1 MRVVVTLVVA
11 LVAVAHAG
19 LWAVSRE
26 RTSAPDVPIQLSSV
40 SYAPFGKDANP
51 ENGDLATEEQIRA
64 DMKVL
69 APFTR
74 AVRTYAS
81 TGGQELVAP
90 IAAEFGLK
98 TSLGIWLDKN
108 TERNEEEIANAIAV
122 TKRTGNI
129 SSIVVGNETVFRDD
143 VEVPDLI
150 QYIQRV
156 RRETGLPVTTGDIP
170 SVWFEHPELVAA
182 VDFIAVH
189 ILPYWEGVPEDKAV
203 EQAINV
209 FNKLRETYPG
219 KHVVIAEFGWP
230 SAGYNM
236 KIANPGRSIQAQV
249 IREFLAR
256 AEQFGAD
263 YNIIEAIDQPWKFFE
278 GSVGPYWGLFDADR
292 QPKFELTGVIT
303 HTDWWK
309 LAAGAV
315 LIGLA
320 LSLPIFSIAGVTLP
334 QTILLAGA
342 ANMTG
347 AWFAIVI
354 EYWYMHY
361 FTWGGAMALGL
372 GLLLLIPLVMIALS
386 RIQEIAQI
394 AFGQGPARLLTGG
407 ASGGMLGGSGLDG
420 GVLGDGVLGDGM
432 LGRVLGGATPAPDYA
447 PKVSIHI
454 PAYREN
460 PEMLKE
466 TLSSVARLQY
476 PNFECVVAIN
486 NTPDPAFWQPI
497 EEHCRA
503 LGERFK
509 FLNLLDVKGFK
520 AGALREALKHTA
532 PDAEIIGVIDADYVV
547 DPAWLRDLVPA
558 FADPEVGIVQAP
570 QDHRD
575 GSQSIMHNIMN
586 AEYAGFFD
594 IGMVQRNEADAIVVH
609 GTMCLLRRS
618 ALEAAGNWPSETI
631 CEDTDLGLGIMEL
644 GYKARYTNRRYG
656 WGLLPDTFEAFRK
669 QRHRWAYGGVQIVK
683 KHWRR
688 MLPGS
693 PVRLTA
699 EQKREFTVGWINWLG
714 AESLGVLVAILNLL
728 WVPIVVFAGIAIPDR
743 ILTLPIIAAFTV
755 SLLHFACTYGLRV
768 RIPIS
773 EMVGAA
779 IAAMSVQFVVAK
791 AVADG
796 VVKDNLP
803 FTVTAKG
810 GKKKKGTYFT
820 AFWEAVLGGLLVASA
835 GLVFFTNVNDVREI
849 NIYALVLVVQSL
861 PFLAATGIALL
872 EGSRFNEFSYWAS
885 LRVRLAGALPRR
897 ARPAVAPAPI
907 NPGRHPTPVQ

>member
-11 LVAVAHAG
+11 LVAIAHAG
-19 LWAVSRE
+19 LWAISRE
-26 RTSAPDVPIQLSSV
+26 KTSAPDVPIQLSSV
-40 SYAPFGKDANP
+40 SYAPFGKNANP

-69 APFTR
+69 APLTR

-108 TERNEEEIANAIAV
+108 IERNEQEIANAVAAA
-122 TKRTGNI
+122 KRAGNI

-143 VEVPDLI
+143 VKVPELI

-189 ILPYWEGVPEDKAV
+189 ILPYWEGVPEDRAV
-203 EQAINV
+203 EQAIGV
-209 FNKLRETYPG
+209 FTKLRETYPG

-236 KIANPGRSIQAQV
+236 KIANPGRTIQAQV

-256 AEQFGAD
+256 AEQVGAD

-278 GSVGPYWGLFDADR
+278 GSVGPYWGLLDADR
-292 QPKFELTGVIT
+292 NPKFELTGLIT
-303 HTDWWK
+303 YTDWWK
-309 LAAGAV
+309 LAGIAV
-315 LIGLA
+315 LLGVL

-334 QTILLAGA
+334 QTLLLAGA
-342 ANMTG
+342 ANMAG
-347 AWFAIVI
+347 AWFAIVF

-361 FTWGGAMALGL
+361 FTWGGAVALGL

-394 AFGQGPARLLTGG
+394 AFGRGPSRLLLADDAAFSAG
-407 ASGGMLGGSGLDG
+407 
-420 GVLGDGVLGDGM
+420 
-432 LGRVLGGATPAPDYA
+432 YA

-497 EEHCRA
+497 EEHCRM

-520 AGALREALKHTA
+520 AGALREALNHTA

-558 FADPEVGIVQAP
+558 FADPQVGIVQAP

-575 GSQSIMHNIMN
+575 GSQSVMHNIMN

-594 IGMVQRNEADAIVVH
+594 IGMVQRNESDAIVVH

-618 ALEAAGNWPSETI
+618 ALEEAGNWPSDTI

-644 GYKARYTNRRYG
+644 GYRALYTNRRYG

-693 PVRLTA
+693 EVRLTSD
-699 EQKREFTVGWINWLG
+699 QKREFSIGWINWLG

-768 RIPIS
+768 RIPVRQ
-773 EMVGAA
+773 MVGAA

-810 GKKKKGTYFT
+810 GTKKKGAYFT
-820 AFWEAVLGGLLVASA
+820 AFWEAVLGGLLVAAA
-835 GLVFFTNVNDVREI
+835 GLVIFTNSNEVREI
-849 NIYALVLVVQSL
+849 NIYAFVLLVQSL

-872 EGSRFNEFSYWAS
+872 EGSRFNEFSYWARM
-885 LRVRLAGALPRR
+885 RVRVANALPRW
-897 ARPAVAPAPI
+897 ARPAAVTAASAQ
-907 NPGRHPTPVQ
+907 TATSTQ

>member
-1 MRVVVTLVVA
+1 MRVVVILVVA
-11 LVAVAHAG
+11 LVAAAHAG
-19 LWAVSRE
+19 LWYVLRE
-26 RTSAPDVPIQLSSV
+26 TTSAPDVPIQLSSV
-40 SYAPFGKDANP
+40 SYAPFGKNVNP
-51 ENGDLATEEQIRA
+51 EDGGVATEEQIRA
-64 DMKVL
+64 DLKVL
-69 APFTR
+69 APFTK

-81 TGGQELVAP
+81 TAGQELVAP

-98 TSLGIWLDKN
+98 TSIGVWLDKN
-108 TERNEEEIANAIAV
+108 TERNELEIANAVAAA
-122 TKRTGNI
+122 KRSGNV
-129 SSIVVGNETVFRDD
+129 SSLVVGNETVFRDD
-143 VEVPDLI
+143 LKVPELI

-170 SVWFEHPELVAA
+170 SVWFEYPELVAA

-189 ILPYWEGVPEDKAV
+189 ILPYWEGVPEDQAV
-203 EQAINV
+203 DQAISV

-236 KIANPGRSIQAQV
+236 KIANPGRAIQAQV

-292 QPKFELTGVIT
+292 QPKFELTGDIT
-303 HTDWWK
+303 HADWWK
-309 LAAGAV
+309 IALGAM
-315 LIGLA
+315 LIGLL
-320 LSLPIFSIAGVTLP
+320 LSLPIFTIAGVTLP
-334 QTILLAGA
+334 QALLLSIA
-342 ANMTG
+342 ANTAG
-347 AWFAIVI
+347 AWFAVVI
-354 EYWYMHY
+354 EYWYLHY
-361 FTWGGAMALGL
+361 FTWGGAIALGL
-372 GLLLLIPLVMIALS
+372 GLVLLIPLVMIALS
-386 RIQEIAQI
+386 RIEEISQI
-394 AFGQGPARLLTGG
+394 AFGRAPSRLFTS
-407 ASGGMLGGSGLDG
+407 ASGTQ
-420 GVLGDGVLGDGM
+420 VNA
-432 LGRVLGGATPAPDYA
+432 ATRDFA

-497 EEHCRA
+497 EEHCRM

-520 AGALREALKHTA
+520 AGALREALLHTA

-558 FADPEVGIVQAP
+558 FADPQVGIVQAP

-575 GSQSIMHNIMN
+575 GDQSVMHNIMN

-609 GTMCLLRRS
+609 GTMCLLRRE
-618 ALEAAGNWPSETI
+618 ALMAAGNWPSETI
-631 CEDTDLGLGIMEL
+631 CEDTDLGLTIMQM
-644 GYKARYTNRRYG
+644 GYRAFYTNRRYG

-669 QRHRWAYGGVQIVK
+669 QRHRWAYGGTQIVK

-693 PVRLTA
+693 GVRLSSA
-699 EQKREFTVGWINWLG
+699 QKREFTVGWVNWLG
-714 AESLGVLVAILNLL
+714 AETLGVLVAILNLI

-743 ILTLPIIAAFTV
+743 ILTLPIIAAFAV
-755 SLLHFACTYGLRV
+755 SLLHFTSTYGMRV
-768 RIPIS
+768 GIPARQMI
-773 EMVGAA
+773 GAA

-796 VVKDNLP
+796 VIKDNLP

-810 GKKKKGTYFT
+810 GKKRKGAAFT
-820 AFWEAVLGGLLVASA
+820 AFWEAILGGLLVAAA
-835 GLVFFTNVNDVREI
+835 GLVFFTNVNEVREI
-849 NIYALVLVVQSL
+849 NIYAVVLLVQSL

-872 EGSRFNEFSYWAS
+872 EGSRFNEFTYWAS
-885 LRVRLAGALPRR
+885 LRVRIANALPRW
-897 ARPAVAPAPI
+897 ARPSQLQPPLD
-907 NPGRHPTPVQ
+907 PGQQPTAAQ

>member
-11 LVAVAHAG
+11 LVAIAHAG
-19 LWAVSRE
+19 LWAISQE
-26 RTSAPDVPIQLSSV
+26 KTSAPDVPIQLSSV

-51 ENGDLATEEQIRA
+51 ENGDRATEEQIRA

-81 TGGQELVAP
+81 TAGQELVAP

-98 TSLGIWLDKN
+98 TSVGIWLDKN
-108 TERNEEEIANAIAV
+108 TERNEAEITNAVEAA
-122 TKRTGNI
+122 KRTGNV

-143 VEVPDLI
+143 LKVPELI

-203 EQAINV
+203 EQAISV
-209 FNKLRETYPG
+209 FTKLRETYPG

-236 KIANPGRSIQAQV
+236 KVANPGRAIQAQV

-256 AEQFGAD
+256 AEQVGAD

-292 QPKFELTGVIT
+292 QPKFELTGLIT

-309 LAAGAV
+309 LAGIAV
-315 LIGLA
+315 LIGLL
-320 LSLPIFSIAGVTLP
+320 LSLPIFTLAGVTLP
-334 QTILLAGA
+334 QAVLLAGA
-342 ANMTG
+342 ANMAG
-347 AWFAIVI
+347 AWFAVVI

-361 FTWGGAMALGL
+361 FTWGGAVALGL
-372 GLLLLIPLVMIALS
+372 GLLLLIPLVMIAMS

-394 AFGQGPARLLTGG
+394 AFGEAPSRLLSTGAQTAAADSDAAG
-407 ASGGMLGGSGLDG
+407 
-420 GVLGDGVLGDGM
+420 
-432 LGRVLGGATPAPDYA
+432 YA

-486 NTPDPAFWQPI
+486 NTPDPAFWEPI
-497 EEHCRA
+497 EEHCRQ

-509 FLNLLDVKGFK
+509 FLNLVDVKGFK
-520 AGALREALKHTA
+520 AGALRLALEHTA
-532 PDAEIIGVIDADYVV
+532 EDAEIIGVIDADYVV

-558 FADPEVGIVQAP
+558 FADPQVGIVQAP

-575 GSQSIMHNIMN
+575 GDQSVMHNIMN

-594 IGMVQRNEADAIVVH
+594 IGMVQRNESDSIVVH

-618 ALEAAGNWPSETI
+618 ALAAAGNWPSETI
-631 CEDTDLGLGIMEL
+631 CEDTDLGLSIMQL
-644 GYKARYTNRRYG
+644 GYRAFYTNRRYG

-693 PVRLTA
+693 TVSLSA
-699 EQKREFTVGWINWLG
+699 NQKREFTIGWINWLG

-755 SLLHFACTYGLRV
+755 SVLHFACTYGLRV
-768 RIPIS
+768 RIPVRQ
-773 EMVGAA
+773 MVGAA

-810 GKKKKGTYFT
+810 GKKKKGAYFT
-820 AFWEAVLGGLLVASA
+820 AFWEAVLGGLLVAAA
-835 GLVFFTNVNDVREI
+835 GLVFFTNSNEVREI
-849 NIYALVLVVQSL
+849 NIYALVLMVQSL

-872 EGSRFNEFSYWAS
+872 EGSRFNEFAYWAS
-885 LRVRLAGALPRR
+885 LRVRVANALPRW
-897 ARPAVAPAPI
+897 ARPAAATPLTPA
-907 NPGRHPTPVQ
+907 Q